1 MTRRDMSTRKGEEH
15 MQHLNR
21 GVLGLIMVIILV
33 GSLAL
38 VGCGGSSTEDA
49 SPANTNNKTFSSSWK
64 I

>member
-1 MTRRDMSTRKGEEH
+1 

-21 GVLGLIMVIILV
+21 VVLGLVMVIILV

-38 VGCGGSSTEDA
+38 VGCGGNSTEEA

>member
-1 MTRRDMSTRKGEEH
+1 

-21 GVLGLIMVIILV
+21 VVLGLVMVIILV

-38 VGCGGSSTEDA
+38 VSYGGSSAEDA
-49 SPANTNNKTFSSSWK
+49 SLANTNNKTFSSSWK

>member
-1 MTRRDMSTRKGEEH
+1 

-21 GVLGLIMVIILV
+21 VVLGLVMVIILV

-38 VGCGGSSTEDA
+38 VGCGGSSTEEA
-49 SPANTNNKTFSSSWK
+49 SPANTNYKTFSSSWK